1 MEAGRKL
8 YDAVTALGAG
18 LLAPFSPRRAALY
31 RHQRQAYRT
40 YTAGETAGANQN
52 FRPRTRSADADIKR
66 GVKHIVARCRD
77 QAQNNPSI
85 RGAIRRIGNNVVR
98 RGIKPQ
104 FQFRRADGRLD
115 SPVNQQWEQLFA
127 RWARYA
133 DATGKLSYWRM
144 QRLGLS
150 QMWSDGGFLVHR
162 VWDATIPGVPPL
174 RLELIE
180 RDHLDTTVDGPQ
192 KNGHLARQGKE
203 YDAKGRCVAY
213 HLFTSHPG
221 DYQGGISGQRSI
233 RYEARDI
240 IDVYDRERI
249 SQTMALPWLVAVVME
264 SFNLEEFRDYVKIAA
279 KLEAAFALFVKTAYP
294 DLGHPGIGLQQVP
307 GQTTGSAW
315 PTSWADMP
323 DYIEPGR
330 IQALPYGT
338 DLVVAGHNRPG
349 PQYDSFVKESRR
361 TQSAGLGMS
370 YEAYANDHSDASY
383 SSTRSGSLEERL
395 SYGGMQQFIN
405 EELNDRICA
414 WFVEAA
420 WMAGLNPSPMP
431 DFAWNPWPYLEAVSQ
446 QDPGWTWVD
455 PLKDGQASQL
465 KVAEVLSTRRREA
478 SAQGC
483 DFDELLDEAIEEEQL
498 LKPLYEL
505 RAKNNQ
511 LLAAALAPPQGE
523 PHAEP
528 QE

>member
-1 MEAGRKL
+1 MLFR
-8 YDAVTALGAG
+8 
-18 LLAPFSPRRAALY
+18 S
-31 RHQRQAYRT
+31 YRT
-40 YTAGETAGANQN
+40 FVSGELAGPNQN
-52 FRPRTRSADADIKR
+52 FRPRTRSADAEIKR
-66 GVKHIVARCRD
+66 GVKFIVARCRD

-85 RGAIRRIGNNVVR
+85 RGAIRRIGNNVIR

-115 SPVNQQWEQLFA
+115 STVNQSWEAMFG
-127 RWARYA
+127 RWAHYA
-133 DATGKLSYWRM
+133 DLTGKLSYWRL
-144 QRLGLS
+144 QKLGLAT
-150 QMWSDGGFLVHR
+150 MWGDGGFFVHR
-162 VWDATIPGVPPL
+162 SFDTSIPGVPPL

-180 RDHLDTTVDGPQ
+180 RDHLDTLVDGDLP
-192 KNGHLARQGKE
+192 NGNLARQGKE
-203 YDAKGRCVAY
+203 YNAKGQCVAY
-213 HLFTSHPG
+213 HLYRTHPG
-221 DYQGGISGQRSI
+221 DYQSGTAGQRSI
-233 RYEARDI
+233 RYAAADI

-279 KLEAAFALFVKTAYP
+279 KLEAAFALFVKSSYP
-294 DLGHPGIGLQQVP
+294 DMGHPGIGMQQVP
-307 GQTTGSAW
+307 GQPSGGDW

-405 EELNDRICA
+405 EELNARVCA

-420 WMAGLNPSPMP
+420 WMAGLNPQPMP
-431 DFAWNPWPYLEAVSQ
+431 DFARNPWPYLEAVSQ

-455 PLKDGQASQL
+455 PLKDGQASKL

-478 SAQGC
+478 AAQGG
-483 DFDELLDEAIEEEQL
+483 DFDELLDEALEEERL
-498 LKPLYEL
+498 LTPLYEL

-511 LLAAALAPPQGE
+511 LLAAAQAVPQPQGE
-523 PHAEP
+523 ADAATE
-528 QE
+528 